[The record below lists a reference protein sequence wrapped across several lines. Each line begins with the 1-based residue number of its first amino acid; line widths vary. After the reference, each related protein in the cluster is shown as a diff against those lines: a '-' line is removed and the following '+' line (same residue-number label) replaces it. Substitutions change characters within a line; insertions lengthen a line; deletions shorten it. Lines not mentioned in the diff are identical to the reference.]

1 MTCTGSGRAALNLEL
16 QTQTATLHQLH
27 LVSIQEGGR
36 QVKDVER
43 ITTRKVSILE
53 VVPVVFVYRRC
64 TRKQVEKRA
73 DVQLVVRGLA
83 RICFPSKKQ
92 GKKGQTIGSEIE
104 VVLGVMPI
112 EGGAVDQTDD
122 DACGQLTQKE
132 IVLHSTQVV
141 LGMEKVLRTTLF
153 KGYLA
158 VPFSRALA

>member
-1 MTCTGSGRAALNLEL
+1 
-16 QTQTATLHQLH
+16 
-27 LVSIQEGGR
+27 
-36 QVKDVER
+36 
-43 ITTRKVSILE
+43 
-53 VVPVVFVYRRC
+53 
-64 TRKQVEKRA
+64 
-73 DVQLVVRGLA
+73 
-83 RICFPSKKQ
+83 
-92 GKKGQTIGSEIE
+92 
-104 VVLGVMPI
+104 MPI